1 MSIETDNKPSEKLV
15 LAKALLSAAKALGLT
30 QDQTGKIIGRDRS
43 SISRGVD
50 PASKAGELALLLIRA
65 YRGLFLLL
73 GGEDADLKHWTK
85 THNHHLNGV
94 PSELMQSVDGLAS
107 VVMYLD
113 AVRGKV

>member
-1 MSIETDNKPSEKLV
+1 MSTVIDNKPEEKLV
-15 LAKALLSAAKALGLT
+15 LAKALLSATKALGLT

-43 SISRGVD
+43 SIARGID
-50 PASKAGELALLLIRA
+50 PTSKAGELALLVIRA

-73 GGEDADLKHWTK
+73 GDQEADLKHWAK
-85 THNHHLNGV
+85 TYNTHLNGV
-94 PSELMQSVDGLAS
+94 PAELMESVDGLAN

>member
-1 MSIETDNKPSEKLV
+1 MSTLTDNKPTEKLV

-30 QDQTGKIIGRDRS
+30 QDQTGKVIGRDRS

-50 PASKAGELALLLIRA
+50 PESKAGELALLLIRA

-73 GGEDADLKHWTK
+73 GGEDTDLKHWTK
-85 THNHHLNGV
+85 TYNNHLNGV
-94 PSELMQSVDGLAS
+94 PVELVQTVDGLAS